1 MLCKRMQLK
10 TELDLDL
17 LNRVSSCKPGVK
29 INVWAIQT
37 QNIAGRVNSALGGV
51 PYKTFSA
58 VKGAC
63 MG

>member
-10 TELDLDL
+10 TGLDLDF

-37 QNIAGRVNSALGGV
+37 QNIAGRVNSALGWV
-51 PYKTFSA
+51 PYKTFSV